1 LIWPKDGCASI
12 AYAAMAA
19 ANHFPPRAGA
29 LCIAKQNGRH
39 PPSSA
44 ALRLARASAASIASG
59 LSIAVE
65 AAMGAAR

>member
-1 LIWPKDGCASI
+1 MPQWRLPTI
-12 AYAAMAA
+12 
-19 ANHFPPRAGA
+19 FRRALRV

-44 ALRLARASAASIASG
+44 ALRLVSASAASIASG
-59 LSIAVE
+59 LSIAIE